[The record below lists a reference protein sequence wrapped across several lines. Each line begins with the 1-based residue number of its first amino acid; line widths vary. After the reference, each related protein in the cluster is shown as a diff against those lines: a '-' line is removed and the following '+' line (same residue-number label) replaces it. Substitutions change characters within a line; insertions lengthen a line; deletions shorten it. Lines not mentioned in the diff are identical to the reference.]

1 MPTAPKPKSDSLKK
15 TPEAAVKPE
24 AAPAKKA
31 APLVSLVRGMRD
43 LLPADQPYWKKI
55 YDAYDRVADAY
66 GFDRIDTPLIEEQS
80 LFVRGVG
87 KVTDIV
93 EKEMFSWETQG
104 GEHVAL
110 RPEGTASVVRAFV
123 QHGML
128 NLPQPVRL
136 WYAGPMFRY
145 ERPQA
150 GRFRQ
155 HFQGG
160 FECLGEADAVV
171 DAQLIVISHAILK
184 ELGLEPVVKINSLGS
199 PESRA
204 NYKNALVAFFR
215 SKRNV
220 LTEEDKKR
228 LLKNPLRLL
237 DSKEEH
243 MKELKLEAPQIVD
256 WLDEES
262 KAHFMRVLEYL
273 DEVGVP
279 YELDPYLVRGLDYYT
294 KTVFEWYAS
303 SHDTELAQSALG
315 GGGRYDDLVEQLGG
329 RPTPAAGFGLGL
341 DRIVSRLK
349 EQDPTLGSRVRK
361 ADVFISQL
369 GEMGKKRA
377 LALFEEF
384 RQAGIAV
391 GESFAK
397 TSLKSQMETANR
409 RGARYTLLLGQKEV
423 LDGTVLIRDMDSG
436 AQEVVDVKKAVYE
449 IRRKL
454 AANKE
459 LASQKV
465 QDEVVEVPEEPVE
478 PAV

>member
-1 MPTAPKPKSDSLKK
+1 MPTAPKSKSDSLKK
-15 TPEAAVKPE
+15 PTDAAAKPAE
-24 AAPAKKA
+24 GVSGKKA
-31 APLVSLVRGMRD
+31 AQPISLVRGMRD
-43 LLPADQPYWKKI
+43 LLPSDQPYWKKI
-55 YDAYDRVADAY
+55 YDAYDRVAGAY

-104 GEHVAL
+104 GEHIAL
-110 RPEGTASVVRAFV
+110 RPEGTASVVRAYI

-136 WYAGPMFRY
+136 WYTGPMFRY

-160 FECLGEADAVV
+160 FECLGEGDAVV

-184 ELGLEPVVKINSLGS
+184 ELGLDPVVKINSLGS
-199 PESRA
+199 PESRT

-243 MKELKLEAPQIVD
+243 MKELKAEAPQIVD

-303 SHDTELAQSALG
+303 SDDQELAQSALG

-349 EQDPTLGSRVRK
+349 EKDPTLGSQIRK
-361 ADVFISQL
+361 ADVFIAQL

-391 GESFAK
+391 GECFAK

-409 RGARYTLLLGQKEV
+409 RGARYALLLGQKEV
-423 LDGTVLIRDMDSG
+423 LDGTVLVRDMDSG
-436 AQEVVDVKKAVYE
+436 TQEVFDAKKAVHE
-449 IRRKL
+449 MKKKL
-454 AANKE
+454 QANAAAAQA
-459 LASQKV
+459 ASEEQK
-465 QDEVVEVPEEPVE
+465 
-478 PAV
+478 